1 MVKGT
6 ILCELDLHYSATK
19 LQHLTVGVDFINI
32 YETCIAHLKYLPS
45 EGFTSTIF
53 LPLVI

>member
-45 EGFTSTIF
+45 EASRQKFFF
-53 LPLVI
+53 L